1 MPTYSFSQRLRILSS
16 AVVLFLGW
24 QQATQ
29 AQQATAPNRPILPPP
44 VQVSPHVYAWIGPH
58 GGPDQK
64 NQGYRM
70 NMAFVVGKK
79 SVAVLE
85 TGYTEAM
92 AREML
97 KHIASVTP
105 LPVKYAINSNSQPDR
120 YFGNEV
126 FRRQGATVIA
136 HQSEAARMARMG
148 SDFAG
153 GISMNLG
160 LNAASITVPT
170 APDIQLAEPAS
181 YDLGDL
187 QMHLK
192 SFGAAHTPGP
202 LVVHIPADNVVYA
215 GDILYSGR
223 LPAII
228 PDGSVKSWIK
238 VFDDL
243 KGYGDALFVPGHGKP
258 GKLKDFEFSTRDYLV
273 LLHTHMEK
281 QVKEGADMQTA
292 ISGLDQTRFSKL
304 ANYPE
309 LSGRNASQTYLESEK
324 ASF

>member
-1 MPTYSFSQRLRILSS
+1 MRAYRLPQIFSLL
-16 AVVLFLGW
+16 AVLFGVAW
-24 QQATQ
+24 HAHAAAQAV
-29 AQQATAPNRPILPPP
+29 AASKPILPAPL
-44 VQVSPHVYAWIGPH
+44 QVSPHVYAWIGPH
-58 GGPDQK
+58 GGADRN

-79 SVAVLE
+79 CVAVLE

-97 KHIASVTP
+97 GHIATITP

-126 FRRQGATVIA
+126 FRRQGATLIA
-136 HQSEAARMARMG
+136 HESEARRMAAQG
-148 SDFAG
+148 ANFAL
-153 GISMNLG
+153 GISMSLG
-160 LNAASITVPT
+160 LDAAGIVVP
-170 APDIQLAEPAS
+170 APPDIRLMSENAS
-181 YDLGDL
+181 YDLGEL
-187 QMHLK
+187 QIHVK

-223 LPAII
+223 LLALI
-228 PDGSVKSWIK
+228 PDGDMKSWIK

-243 KGYGDALFVPGHGKP
+243 KSYGDALFVPGHGKP
-258 GKLKDFEFSTRDYLV
+258 GKLKDFEFPTREYLM

-281 QVKEGADMQTA
+281 MAKENADLQTA
-292 ISGLDQTRFSKL
+292 IKRLDQTRFSKL
-304 ANYPE
+304 ENFAE
-309 LSGRNASQTYLESEK
+309 LSGRNASQAYLDSEK
-324 ASF
+324 GSF